1 MAWVTVSEASRQLGV
16 NTDTVRRRIRRGEL
30 GGRQEPRPQGFA
42 WMVELPDLDS
52 PCEDTVTTPLGA
64 PSESLGTPSSHPDNA
79 FTDLVEVLREQL
91 QEKDR
96 QIEAKDRQ
104 LSELHVLLQQGQA
117 ALPPARD
124 GRPWWRRL
132 WARA

>member
-16 NTDTVRRRIRRGEL
+16 NADTVRRRIRRGEL

-42 WMVELPDLDS
+42 WMVELPDLYP
-52 PCEDTVTTPLGA
+52 PCEDTVTTPLGT
-64 PSESLGTPSSHPDNA
+64 PLESPDTPSLHLDNA
-79 FTDLVEVLREQL
+79 LTDLVEVLREQL

-104 LSELHVLLQQGQA
+104 LSELHVLLQQTQA
-117 ALPPARD
+117 ALPPARNS
-124 GRPWWRRL
+124 RPWWRRL
-132 WARA
+132 LGR